1 METIFYVFFRSIKA
15 IILILD
21 KMIENNIDIVKSEA
35 NNDSLNVKLKL
46 NSIK

>member
-1 METIFYVFFRSIKA
+1 METILYVFFRSIKA

-21 KMIENNIDIVKSEA
+21 KMIENNIDIVKSGA